1 MGRVLPAL
9 LLLLLAACQQEPSFD
24 ERYAA
29 AQKKVGTTAAKLETE
44 MVKAD
49 SAAAA
54 DRKALEAAG
63 RTAPPAAATP
73 TT

>member
-1 MGRVLPAL
+1 MRLAFAST
-9 LLLLLAACQQEPSFD
+9 LLLLAACQQEPSFD

-29 AQKKVGTTAAKLETE
+29 AQQKVGSTARKLDSE

-49 SAAAA
+49 RAAEA
-54 DRKALEAAG
+54 DRRALQAAG
-63 RTAPPAAATP
+63 RTKGSSTPAP